1 MALDGLPY
9 SDLIVFRD
17 WVVVVA
23 AVVFPLTT
31 LRRQGLR
38 VWAARVR
45 IGIKGEE
52 SSGEID
58 LAKV

>member
-9 SDLIVFRD
+9 SDLIVFRN
-17 WVVVVA
+17 WVV
-23 AVVFPLTT
+23 VVFPLTT

-45 IGIKGEE
+45 IGVKGKD
-52 SSGEID
+52 SSREFD
-58 LAKV
+58 LAKI